1 MTEEEN
7 TSVIEEVAPPSEP
20 EQEQDVQQEETQ
32 VPLSRPI
39 TDQEYNW
46 AEARRRNSE
55 LERRLEQ
62 QEAELRRLQS
72 HNAPKEP
79 EDELATLAD
88 DDIITVK
95 QHKQMAAKIAK
106 QVAEDVYRQKE
117 ALTIDDRLKS
127 KFPDFDDVVTKENI
141 DLLRQQ
147 DPELSMA
154 IQRLSDDPFS
164 QAALAYKLLKRSG
177 AGVDMAKTQN
187 QKARAIENSKKP
199 GSVQSVTKSSA
210 ISNVHNYD
218 GMLTDEMKAQYRK
231 ETAEAIRNA

>member
-7 TSVIEEVAPPSEP
+7 TSVIEEVALPSEP

-32 VPLSRPI
+32 VPPSRPI

-127 KFPDFDDVVTKENI
+127 KFPDFDDVVTKDNI
-141 DLLRQQ
+141 ELLQQ
-147 DPELSMA
+147 QEPELAQSLFA
-154 IQRLSDDPFS
+154 LAHDPYA
-164 QAALAYKLLKRSG
+164 QAAAAYKMLKKTG
-177 AGVDMAKTQN
+177 IGDMAKQQP
-187 QKARAIENSKKP
+187 QKAKALENSKKP
-199 GSVQSVTKSSA
+199 VSVQSVTKSSA
-210 ISNVHNYD
+210 IGEVHKFEN
-218 GMLTDEMKAQYRK
+218 GLTPELRK
-231 ETAEAIRNA
+231 ELWKEMQQAIKSA